1 MRFLADEHIPRALLE
16 QLELHLPGVDIVHAS
31 DVGLAHTPDPD
42 ILQWAADNRRVVISR
57 DKKTMRNFAY
67 ARITAGL
74 PMPGLIILHRRIS
87 IGPAIRGIIEFAT
100 ECRGE
105 LDGQVA
111 FVHAPRRTLI

>member
-31 DVGLAHTPDPD
+31 DVGLTHTPDPD
-42 ILQWAADNRRVVISR
+42 ILQWAADNGRIVVSR
-57 DKKTMRNFAY
+57 DKKSMSKFAY
-67 ARITAGL
+67 QRIAAGL

-87 IGPAIRGIIEFAT
+87 IGPAIRGIIELVADRRT
-100 ECRGE
+100 E

-111 FVHAPRRTLI
+111 FIHAPRQ